1 MLYMPAS
8 TLYDVFCRHSSDF
21 YHFKSDI
28 AIDLQDLTCIEM
40 PSQQIR
46 KAKEFIVI

>member
-1 MLYMPAS
+1 MPAS
-8 TLYDVFCRHSSDF
+8 RLYDVFCRHSSDF
-21 YHFKSDI
+21 YHFNSDI

-40 PSQQIR
+40 PSQQIK